1 MRNKDGTANP
11 TEIKLVDK
19 TRSMQFVKTW
29 VLKQN
34 VLYGH
39 SQVLMLMGKENVKHF
54 FLKCEARNFQRLA

>member
-1 MRNKDGTANP
+1 MRNKDGTENP
-11 TEIKLVDK
+11 TETKLVDK
-19 TRSMQFVKTW
+19 TSMQFVKTW